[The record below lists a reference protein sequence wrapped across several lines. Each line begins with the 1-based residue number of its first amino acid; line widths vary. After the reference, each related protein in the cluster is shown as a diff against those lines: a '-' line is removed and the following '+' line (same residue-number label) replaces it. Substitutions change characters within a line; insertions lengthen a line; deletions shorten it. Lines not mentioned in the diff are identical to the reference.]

1 MRASLFK
8 KKITKQKFTD
18 NIEKI
23 KKTNIFL
30 VRSKYLDMPK
40 SLDFFLS
47 YFIDWKDVSIT
58 FKRSLKQFAF
68 YVKINTKEKKK

>member
-8 KKITKQKFTD
+8 KKITKQKLTD

-40 SLDFFLS
+40 PLDFS
-47 YFIDWKDVSIT
+47 
-58 FKRSLKQFAF
+58 FKKNHIL
-68 YVKINTKEKKK
+68 